1 MAIQTIVTCDV
12 HGDGVTGG
20 QPVIV
25 GFDGA
30 QYEVDLCQEHR
41 DELVRFLEPY
51 LAGARRGGQAVAPRA
66 SRRRPSGSKR
76 AARSSSADVREWARS
91 QGYEVSDRGRVPAA
105 IAAEFAQAHGGTK
118 RNGRKGR

>member
-20 QPVIV
+20 EPVTV

-30 QYEVDLCQEHR
+30 QYEVDLCQQHR
-41 DELVRFLEPY
+41 DELTRFLAPY
-51 LAGARRGGQAVAPRA
+51 LAAARRSDQGAVPRA
-66 SRRRPSGSKR
+66 SRRRASGSKR
-76 AARSSSADVREWARS
+76 GARSGTAEVREWARS
-91 QGYEVSDRGRVPAA
+91 QGYELSDRGRVPAA